1 LFAQVEPP
9 FVVTTMTPAPDFVPP
24 TATQSV
30 VEAQETPSRRAMP
43 DGADFFVQVAPPLV
57 VTAIAPVFDVVPPTA
72 TQSRLEAQEI
82 PKN

>member
-1 LFAQVEPP
+1 MFSSVDLFNGHQDA
-9 FVVTTMTPAPDFVPP
+9 
-24 TATQSV
+24 
-30 VEAQETPSRRAMP
+30 
-43 DGADFFVQVAPPLV
+43 LL